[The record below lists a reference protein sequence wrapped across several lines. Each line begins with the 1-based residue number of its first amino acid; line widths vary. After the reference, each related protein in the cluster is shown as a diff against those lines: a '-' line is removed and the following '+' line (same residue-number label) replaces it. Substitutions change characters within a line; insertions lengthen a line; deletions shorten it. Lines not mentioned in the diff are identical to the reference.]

1 MMIHLYSLEAN
12 LSLVDLLTI
21 FTQAINKSLSS
32 LSDVIFALAKKD
44 EHVPYRN
51 SKLTYLLQVIVQP
64 NNACI
69 RCLDSEEFN
78 WSIHQCIWHFILI

>member
-1 MMIHLYSLEAN
+1 MMIPSLFSLEDLA
-12 LSLVDLLTI
+12 LVDLLTI

-64 NNACI
+64 NTACI
-69 RCLDSEEFN
+69 CCCLDSKEF
-78 WSIHQCIWHFILI
+78 